1 MPEHDNDRLEQFFR
15 KAAGQTEVPFDE
27 RDWKK
32 LEARLDAEDLL
43 KSRLKKSQAGPAVT
57 TGVILLLL
65 FSGALWMNYIYDFI
79 PVRRIAVESVKED
92 GTSQRSS
99 ETKAVQEIQ
108 DPVEA
113 SPRDQ
118 NARTRSN
125 ASGKGISPAREHE
138 SITTVESRN
147 TQDLSGSGVIRSRVA
162 ARADEVV
169 NSLPGEEP
177 LNGDRDMP
185 RDMPAANAEM
195 AESDEK
201 MPASWSTVAQLDDA
215 QIRRDLTTLPP
226 GMNER
231 YKQKASIE
239 LPGAEEGTTSVAE
252 PTADRKRPERQYGAP
267 RLSLLLS
274 LAPDFSGTSLSR
286 YSDPGKAFGAMVYYH
301 ITNRWSVS
309 AGVVKSNKQYSG
321 AGEEYHPPYGYWK
334 NYTNGRIPNS
344 VDGACSVLEFPIAAS
359 YTINPGKKNT
369 WRITGGVS
377 SYLMLDESYR
387 YIFDEPNPGATEGWN
402 SRGSS
407 RFPFSI
413 VNVAVA
419 YEHEVFPG
427 LRVGLEPY
435 VKIPVSEIG
444 WSNLKLFSSGASL
457 TLRYALIRQKDHRLY
472 VPGRGPD

>member
-43 KSRLKKSQAGPAVT
+43 MSRLKKSQAGPAVT
-57 TGVILLLL
+57 TGVVLLLL

-79 PVRRIAVESVKED
+79 PVRRVAVESVDAVKQD
-92 GTSQRSS
+92 ANSQRSS
-99 ETKAVQEIQ
+99 ETSAVQETQ
-108 DPVEA
+108 DPVKV
-113 SPRDQ
+113 SPGDQ
-118 NARTRSN
+118 NVEAPTE
-125 ASGKGISPAREHE
+125 ATGKGISPTKENE
-138 SITTVESRN
+138 SITTVDGRN
-147 TQDLSGSGVIRSRVA
+147 KQDLSGPAIVRSQVT
-162 ARADEVV
+162 ARGDEVV
-169 NSLPGEEP
+169 SDLTGEGTLSADHNMPGV
-177 LNGDRDMP
+177 NG
-185 RDMPAANAEM
+185 EM
-195 AESDEK
+195 AERDEK
-201 MPASWSTVAQLDDA
+201 ILTSWSTVAQLDDA
-215 QIRRDLTTLPP
+215 QIRRDLTTSPS
-226 GMNER
+226 GISER

-239 LPGAEEGTTSVAE
+239 LPGAEEGTTSVAK
-252 PTADRKRPERQYGAP
+252 PVADRKRPERQYGAP

-274 LAPDFSGTSLSR
+274 LAPDCSGTSLSR
-286 YSDPGKAFGAMVYYH
+286 YSAPGKAFGAMVYYH

-321 AGEEYHPPYGYWK
+321 AGEEYHPPHGYWK
-334 NYTNGRIPNS
+334 YYTNGRIPNS
-344 VDGACSVLEFPIAAS
+344 VDGACTVLEFPIMAGYS
-359 YTINPGKKNT
+359 INPGKKNT

-377 SYLMLDESYR
+377 SYLMLDESYQ

-413 VNVAVA
+413 INVALA
-419 YEHEVFPG
+419 YEHEVLPG

-457 TLRYALIRQKDHRLY
+457 TLRYALIRQKDHQLY